1 MPPRPGKRRESLKP
15 SRAAPRWLRPL
26 LLVLSVLVLLGFFSK
41 EISDTDFWW
50 HLKTG
55 QYMWQT
61 HSLPDPDP
69 FAYTTATVRPAY
81 AGEEVTRH
89 FNLTHEWLAQILLY
103 FVYSIAGFAGIV
115 LFRAAILTAFCACAG
130 LVAYG
135 RCGGFYRSLAASF
148 AAAAAVAGFAS
159 DRPYLIT
166 FLLLAAMVVIL
177 ESGKPAWLWALP
189 LLMLVWANCHGG
201 FVLGWMVLC
210 AWCAEAIYLRLK
222 GLPAVGDFR
231 LYAVSAVSILVSGI
245 NPNGFRVLE
254 VLANYQQ
261 SLMTATLAEWRPP
274 LLWPPTPFSVL
285 LAAAA
290 VALAVARRRVRP
302 ADWLL
307 FTAFAVAGL
316 SAGRNTFLIALL
328 APILIAAYVPW
339 KRTLH
344 AYAQVGVALLLA
356 GGFAVEIA
364 EGRSFQLRAAEWQ
377 FPARAA
383 DFLLAHH
390 ITQPIFNTYEDGGYL
405 IWRLWPQERV
415 FIDGR
420 ALSESLF
427 QDYVRILAYSGDSD
441 GPGAEQLPDR
451 YGVRAVVMNGFDYA
465 GGQRY
470 PLALGLVNLEDS
482 PWRLVYADPQ
492 ALRICEILR
501 KMCRRSIRCRYRPC
515 WNRSA
520 GCISNASRNFP
531 DVHAI
536 WARCFPRW
544 VTLRKPGAG
553 WESIWKPREASGIPR
568 RGRPIGEWWKPGAEP
583 PGIPLRRSPGH
594 GLRAIRGS
602 WPEQAGAVA
611 TTRFLRANGSGCGGG
626 ADDARN
632 GLRAAGGGERQSGK
646 RYGVAERQ

>member
-1 MPPRPGKRRESLKP
+1 
-15 SRAAPRWLRPL
+15 
-26 LLVLSVLVLLGFFSK
+26 
-41 EISDTDFWW
+41 
-50 HLKTG
+50 
-55 QYMWQT
+55 
-61 HSLPDPDP
+61 
-69 FAYTTATVRPAY
+69 
-81 AGEEVTRH
+81 
-89 FNLTHEWLAQILLY
+89 
-103 FVYSIAGFAGIV
+103 
-115 LFRAAILTAFCACAG
+115 
-130 LVAYG
+130 
-135 RCGGFYRSLAASF
+135 
-148 AAAAAVAGFAS
+148 
-159 DRPYLIT
+159 
-166 FLLLAAMVVIL
+166 
-177 ESGKPAWLWALP
+177 
-189 LLMLVWANCHGG
+189 MLVWANCHGG

-377 FPARAA
+377 FPAGAA

-390 ITQPIFNTYEDGGYL
+390 ITQPIFNTYEYGGYL

-427 QDYVRILAYSGDSD
+427 QDYVRILAYSGNSD
-441 GPGAEQLPDR
+441 VPGAEQLLDR

-492 ALRICEILR
+492 ALVYLR
-501 KMCRRSIRCRYRPC
+501 DPPQDVPALDPMQVPAVLESQCRLHLEREPQFPGCARDLGQMFSALGDFTKARSWLGIYLET
-515 WNRSA
+515 A
-520 GCISNASRNFP
+520 GGISDTEA
-531 DVHAI
+531 
-536 WARCFPRW
+536 
-544 VTLRKPGAG
+544 
-553 WESIWKPREASGIPR
+553 REAYR
-568 RGRPIGEWWKPGAEP
+568 RMVEAGR
-583 PGIPLRRSPGH
+583 
-594 GLRAIRGS
+594 
-602 WPEQAGAVA
+602 
-611 TTRFLRANGSGCGGG
+611 
-626 ADDARN
+626 
-632 GLRAAGGGERQSGK
+632 
-646 RYGVAERQ
+646 